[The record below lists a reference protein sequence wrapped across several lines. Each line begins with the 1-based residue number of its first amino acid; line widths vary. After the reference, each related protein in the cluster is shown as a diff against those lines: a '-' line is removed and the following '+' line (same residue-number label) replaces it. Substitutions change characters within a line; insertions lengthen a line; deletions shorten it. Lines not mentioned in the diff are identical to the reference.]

1 LATTYPTIERS
12 RVNMRSLHSALLA
25 AQKSPSAKPYVRVEV
40 VEKIGAAARFNWSR
54 LYTGEEPDCH
64 NDATMPGDGSLVRIR
79 GGGGIYRQRTPD
91 PGPGS
96 DFSQWYY
103 WGYTGSDV
111 AICSHGAE
119 VLAFW
124 IQSSGWLRR
133 RESSTYG
140 ETWGDPIQMNY
151 IGTSHSEYRVA
162 ACFKPSGDA
171 IVLYSNGTSL
181 YRRRRINGIWEAA
194 AAWTN
199 SLGSITGIAVTYNGD
214 WNVVITGM
222 DNDYSPGVW
231 TSVLGDGYSMP
242 PDSWSG
248 LREITIA
255 STDSDIEF
263 LAPSLEMPDVFRVFF
278 VEQYNGTEAYSRPY
292 WSHSLPNA
300 DFISNLWREPVP
312 LNLSCIYGVALT
324 YHPSQG
330 EGYAWLCAPYGVW
343 RAPISPA
350 WVDVTDDVI
359 EMRSEIHPFSGRLEL
374 TLRNDDG
381 RFNSIAFGSF
391 APISLS
397 SKLNLYLG
405 YHTTEGA
412 KSSLAPAFW
421 IDGWEYVTKGGR
433 SEFILYAHDGWS
445 LLNRWRA
452 RRQFTWNSSAEGGDS
467 NIFQLLRFLF
477 ARAGLEFSSFSYS
490 NAIFQYPAFTIH
502 PSESGATAVRHLL
515 DMVPDVIMFVTDTAY
530 LINLLSSDTT
540 SYSYGPAAEGYHKI
554 IEGSYR
560 QNAQSTNRAQ
570 VYGYDLMTEDWNWDA
585 IEEVHDRLSQVRD
598 MNLDTTEKAH
608 QRGQG
613 ILREAEMEAQGGHI
627 LVPMNCGQ
635 DLYDAIGIS
644 SPQAGLDAS
653 KRRVLALNHTWGT
666 FHGQIYPETS
676 FRSAI
681 NSPFDKGGFRGIK
694 TMRAEGVLSF
704 SFVKEGFL
712 HNSEGGL
719 Q

>member
-1 LATTYPTIERS
+1 
-12 RVNMRSLHSALLA
+12 MRSLHSALLA

-54 LYTGEEPDCH
+54 LYAGEEPDCH

-79 GGGGIYRQRTPD
+79 GGGGIYRQRTAD

-111 AICSHGAE
+111 AICSQGAE

-124 IQSSGWLRR
+124 LQSSGWLRR

-140 ETWGDPIQMNY
+140 ETWEDPIQMNY

-162 ACFKPSGDA
+162 ACFKPGGDA
-171 IVLYSNGTSL
+171 IALYSSGTSL

-199 SLGSITGIAVTYNGD
+199 SLGSITGIAVTHQGD
-214 WNVVITGM
+214 WNVVVTGVDPAGIT
-222 DNDYSPGVW
+222 GVW
-231 TSVLGDGYSMP
+231 TCVLGDSYTMP
-242 PDSWSG
+242 DDTWST
-248 LREITIA
+248 LNEITIA
-255 STDSDIEF
+255 SADSDTEF
-263 LAPSLEMPDVFRVFF
+263 LAPSLEMPDVFRAFF

-312 LNLSCIYGVALT
+312 FNPCPERSEGCLYGVALT
-324 YHPSQG
+324 CHPSQG

-350 WVDVTDDVI
+350 WVDVTDDLI
-359 EMRSEIHPFSGRLEL
+359 EMRSEINPFSGRLEL
-374 TLRNDDG
+374 SLRNDDG
-381 RFNSIAFGSF
+381 RFNSIASPSAEGY
-391 APISLS
+391 APIKLG

-421 IDGWEYVTKGGR
+421 IDGWEYVTRGGR
-433 SEFILYAHDGWS
+433 SEFILYARDGWS
-445 LLNRWRA
+445 LLERWRA
-452 RRQFTWNSSAEGGDS
+452 RRQFTWNPPTEGGDS

-477 ARAGLEFSSFSYS
+477 ARSGLEFSSFSYS

-502 PSESGATAVRHLL
+502 PVESALYSVKRLL
-515 DMVPDVIMFVTDTAY
+515 NMVPDVIMFVTDTAY
-530 LINLLSSDTT
+530 LINPLSSDTT
-540 SYSYGPAAEGYHKI
+540 SYSYGPSAEGDHKI
-554 IEGSYR
+554 IEGAYR
-560 QNAQSTNRAQ
+560 QNARFPNRAQ
-570 VYGYDLMTEDWNWDA
+570 VYGDDLMTEDWNWDE

-598 MNLDTTEKAH
+598 INLDTTEKAH
-608 QRGQG
+608 QRGQA
-613 ILREAEMEAQGGHI
+613 ILREAEMESLSGHI

-653 KRRVLALNHTWGT
+653 KRRVLTLNHTWT
-666 FHGQIYPETS
+666 PSTAKYTL
-676 FRSAI
+676 
-681 NSPFDKGGFRGIK
+681 K
-694 TMRAEGVLSF
+694 LSL
-704 SFVKEGFL
+704 GAP
-712 HNSEGGL
+712 
-719 Q
+719 

>member
-1 LATTYPTIERS
+1 
-12 RVNMRSLHSALLA
+12 MRSLHSALLA

-712 HNSEGGL
+712 HTSEGGL